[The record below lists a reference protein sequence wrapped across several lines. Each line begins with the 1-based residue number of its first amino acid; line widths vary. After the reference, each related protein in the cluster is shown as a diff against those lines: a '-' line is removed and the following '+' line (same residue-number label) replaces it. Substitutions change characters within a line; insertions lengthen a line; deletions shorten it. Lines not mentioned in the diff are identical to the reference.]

1 MHPTADLRALRRT
14 NRVLTAGTWVLT
26 AGVVT
31 YSLMTAA
38 AFVADYSRWPVG
50 GIVLALMVDAAF
62 IMSLQADSVL
72 ARHGITELGRWPV
85 AFRWLTGTACVFLNT
100 WHYVQERDPIGVAVH
115 LIAPALLLLLS
126 EVAPVYR
133 RAMAELLTE
142 PDTPTPVP
150 AAPVPG
156 PGEGERARVTLD
168 RAPADPPHASAV
180 SPRPIEP
187 APAPD
192 PTPEREP
199 APAPGVPPALLAHA
213 RKIADAHHAATGAR
227 IDAETLRSR
236 LGVPASLA
244 SSIAAELS

>member
-1 MHPTADLRALRRT
+1 MHPTADLKALRRT
-14 NRVLTAGTWVLT
+14 NRVLTAGTWVLI

-62 IMSLQADSVL
+62 IMSLQADSAL

-100 WHYVQERDPIGVAVH
+100 WHYVQQRDPIGVAVH
-115 LIAPALLLLLS
+115 LIAPVLLLLLS

-133 RAMAELLTE
+133 RAMADLLTA
-142 PDTPTPVP
+142 PHTPAP

-156 PGEGERARVTLD
+156 PGETERARVTLD
-168 RAPADPPHASAV
+168 R
-180 SPRPIEP
+180 EP
-187 APAPD
+187 TD
-192 PTPEREP
+192 PT
-199 APAPGVPPALLAHA
+199 
-213 RKIADAHHAATGAR
+213 
-227 IDAETLRSR
+227 
-236 LGVPASLA
+236 
-244 SSIAAELS
+244 